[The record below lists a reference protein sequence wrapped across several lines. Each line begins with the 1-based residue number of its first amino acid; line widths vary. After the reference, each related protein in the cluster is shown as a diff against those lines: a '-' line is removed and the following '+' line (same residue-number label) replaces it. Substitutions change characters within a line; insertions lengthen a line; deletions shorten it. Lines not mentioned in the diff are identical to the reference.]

1 MILRTMIIFEDDDD
15 FEDNDFFEDNDDNTI
30 IWGNWWFWEPCPLN
44 DWFCLVHSLIGRRPV
59 ARREWA

>member
-30 IWGNWWFWEPCPLN
+30 I
-44 DWFCLVHSLIGRRPV
+44 
-59 ARREWA
+59 